1 MSENV
6 PLSNPGV
13 RFPPPLLFVAGL
25 VLGWALGRAGPWL
38 RFAASGSGAYAI
50 VGVGVIVVGVVL
62 ALSGILTFR
71 AARTAIIPSH
81 GASRLVT
88 SGPYRFT
95 RNPMYVGLT
104 VAYVGAALLIG
115 TYWPFLLLPVVLA
128 LLVRLVIR
136 REEAYLISAF
146 HDEYASYS
154 ARVRRWL

>member
-50 VGVGVIVVGVVL
+50 VGVGMIVVGVVL

-81 GASRLVT
+81 GASRIVT

-104 VAYVGAALLIG
+104 MAYVGAALLIG
-115 TYWPFLLLPVVLA
+115 TYWPFVLLPMVLA
-128 LLVRLVIR
+128 LLVRLVIL

-154 ARVRRWL
+154 ARVSRRL

>member
-71 AARTAIIPSH
+71 AARTAIFRVTAPAGSSRAVPTDSPGIRCTW
-81 GASRLVT
+81 ASRWHT
-88 SGPYRFT
+88 
-95 RNPMYVGLT
+95 
-104 VAYVGAALLIG
+104 
-115 TYWPFLLLPVVLA
+115 LA
-128 LLVRLVIR
+128 QRC
-136 REEAYLISAF
+136 
-146 HDEYASYS
+146 
-154 ARVRRWL
+154 